1 MMSCPQDSGFSDG
14 LVRCNGLSRAGF
26 EEWVFYPGM
35 LFEALETWWGKGGN
49 RDKPHVGLDLRFYRD
64 SRGSINALAAGARVP
79 VMHDGEVAAIRDD
92 FLGRSVYVQHAI
104 QDSDGRRLYTIYGH
118 TSPCDGVRV
127 GGILEAGE
135 VFATVADPLGR
146 KTSAPAHLHL
156 SVAWVP
162 DSIPVEA
169 LDWKTIGDAR
179 RFLLLDPLQV
189 ASFKHAVLPGR
200 A

>member
-1 MMSCPQDSGFSDG
+1 
-14 LVRCNGLSRAGF
+14 
-26 EEWVFYPGM
+26 
-35 LFEALETWWGKGGN
+35 
-49 RDKPHVGLDLRFYRD
+49 
-64 SRGSINALAAGARVP
+64 
-79 VMHDGEVAAIRDD
+79 
-92 FLGRSVYVQHAI
+92 
-104 QDSDGRRLYTIYGH
+104 
-118 TSPCDGVRV
+118 
-127 GGILEAGE
+127 
-135 VFATVADPLGR
+135 VFATVANPLGR